1 MTKSATVAASD
12 DVEPPAKRIRHTLTP
27 RTLSFVFDSPDCN
40 RVLLITYGPEKKSMA
55 GWSNGLGGHVEAG
68 EDIVESGLREV
79 SEESGSSKTDFG
91 SSPRL
96 AGVVHVSNFFGASVA
111 MFVLAMHVTDKK
123 SPSLAKEWKFNS
135 KEGEVIWS
143 DVQNVLADA
152 SSTSD
157 CDSKERLKL
166 FADLGPLLRRCLPRE
181 NGTCSVW
188 TATSN
193 FDGAGK
199 LLKLS
204 FREPLEKERGN
215 AVVEKSSAE
224 VRSNHISELPAS
236 SVWDF

>member
-1 MTKSATVAASD
+1 MTKPATVAASD

-40 RVLLITYGPEKKSMA
+40 RVLLIT
-55 GWSNGLGGHVEAG
+55 
-68 EDIVESGLREV
+68 
-79 SEESGSSKTDFG
+79 
-91 SSPRL
+91 
-96 AGVVHVSNFFGASVA
+96 
-111 MFVLAMHVTDKK
+111 
-123 SPSLAKEWKFNS
+123 
-135 KEGEVIWS
+135 
-143 DVQNVLADA
+143 
-152 SSTSD
+152 
-157 CDSKERLKL
+157 
-166 FADLGPLLRRCLPRE
+166 CLPRE